1 MSSPYDHDEA
11 EIEAS
16 RAPLLD
22 HLVEL
27 RSRLIV
33 CVLAMAI
40 GFAIC
45 FGFSKQI
52 YMFLLHPFAIAA
64 QLLAAEQAAH
74 AQQAGGFDIL
84 KFLSGT
90 KDLFLALIGAREVPD
105 AAGAEKLKLVFTAP
119 LEFFFTKLKLA
130 GFGAVVLT
138 FPVLAWQVYG
148 FVAPGLY
155 KRERKA
161 FLPFLLASPSLFL
174 MGAALVYYVIL
185 PFVLWFSLSQQIV
198 GDAGVTVELLPKVSD
213 YLSLVTTLLLA
224 FGLCFQLPV
233 VLTFPVLAWQ
243 VYGFVAPGLYKRERK
258 AFLPFLVASPSLF
271 LMGAALV
278 YYVILPFVLWFSLS
292 QQIVGDAGV
301 TVELLPKVSD
311 YLSLVTT
318 LLLAFGLC
326 FQLPVVLTLLGMA
339 GLISSKALSSGRRYA
354 IVGVFVVAAVVTP
367 PDPISQTMLAV
378 PIILL
383 YEISIW
389 CVKLIE
395 IRRKREEDE
404 AGTDVAVV

>member
-1 MSSPYDHDEA
+1 MSDIDD

-27 RSRLIV
+27 RSRLIICVAALVVGFGV
-33 CVLAMAI
+33 C
-40 GFAIC
+40 FA
-45 FGFSKQI
+45 FSQQI
-52 YMFLLHPFAIAA
+52 YIFLLHPFSIAA
-64 QLLAAEQAAH
+64 QLLAAEQANH
-74 AQQAGGFDIL
+74 AAGAGGFDPL
-84 KFLSGT
+84 KMLNGA
-90 KDLFLALIGAREVPD
+90 KDLFLALVGAKEVPLSEGQ
-105 AAGAEKLKLVFTAP
+105 GALKLVFTAP

-130 GFGAVVLT
+130 GFGAVVIT
-138 FPVLAWQVYG
+138 FPVLAWQVYS

-161 FLPFLLASPSLFL
+161 FVPFLLASPTLFI
-174 MGAALVYYVIL
+174 MGASLVYFVIL

-198 GDAGVTVELLPKVSD
+198 GDAS
-213 YLSLVTTLLLA
+213 
-224 FGLCFQLPV
+224 
-233 VLTFPVLAWQ
+233 
-243 VYGFVAPGLYKRERK
+243 
-258 AFLPFLVASPSLF
+258 
-271 LMGAALV
+271 
-278 YYVILPFVLWFSLS
+278 I
-292 QQIVGDAGV
+292 

-339 GLISSKALSSGRRYA
+339 GIVSSEMLRAGRRYA

-367 PDPISQTMLAV
+367 PVPISQTMLAL

-389 CVKLIE
+389 CVRLIE
-395 IRRKREEDE
+395 RARRREDA
-404 AGTDVAVV
+404 AGTDIVPV

>member
-1 MSSPYDHDEA
+1 MSEPHEYDDA

-27 RSRLIV
+27 RSRLII

-45 FGFSKQI
+45 FAFSKQI
-52 YMFLLHPFAIAA
+52 YIFLLHPFAIAA
-64 QLLAAEQAAH
+64 QLLAVENANH
-74 AQQAGGFDIL
+74 AQASGGMDIGR
-84 KFLSGT
+84 FLSGT
-90 KDLFLALIGAREVPD
+90 RDLFLALLGLKEVPPAPD
-105 AAGAEKLKLVFTAP
+105 ADKLNLVFTAP

-161 FLPFLLASPSLFL
+161 FVPFLLASPALFL
-174 MGAALVYYVIL
+174 LGAALVYYVIL

-198 GDAGVTVELLPKVSD
+198 DAQVS
-213 YLSLVTTLLLA
+213 V
-224 FGLCFQLPV
+224 Q
-233 VLTFPVLAWQ
+233 
-243 VYGFVAPGLYKRERK
+243 
-258 AFLPFLVASPSLF
+258 
-271 LMGAALV
+271 
-278 YYVILPFVLWFSLS
+278 
-292 QQIVGDAGV
+292 
-301 TVELLPKVSD
+301 LLPKVSD

-339 GLISSKALSSGRRYA
+339 GIVSSKALATGRRYA

-389 CVKLIE
+389 CVRLIE
-395 IRRKREEDE
+395 KRRRLEDE
-404 AGTDVAVV
+404 EAGRDIVPV